1 VKLFSPIEVGPVKL
15 RNRVVSTA
23 HGAFL
28 DFYRPGA
35 SPDQYVA
42 YQERRAAGGCGFI
55 IQQAMQV
62 HPSSQPAGHF
72 MWERDDILP
81 KFAAMA
87 KALHAHSTRTV
98 VQLAH
103 FGGQFR
109 SEGNDDLA
117 PLWGFSP
124 MLSPSG
130 WEAVHEMTAA
140 EIESV
145 IEGYVATAEVAVEG
159 GLDGVELHATHGYL
173 LQQSFSPW
181 ANQRD
186 DEWGKQFR
194 FLDEVMG
201 RVRAAIGPDKMMG
214 LRISAEDWIR
224 PERGGLGVAGLAE
237 VAQHACVSGM
247 LDYLNHSE
255 GARSAHYARAIGDYY
270 AARGEFLPLTAGLR
284 RVAGGVPVIGVGKI
298 MDAGQAEQA
307 LDDGSCDLV
316 AMTRAQIADPDLVV
330 KTQRGESHRVRPCVG
345 ANSGCVDRMEQSLPI
360 TCFHNPDVGREW
372 RLEPLEIGPTLRRV
386 LVAGAGPAGLKA
398 AEIAARRGHDVTVAE
413 LRHLPGGSLATIEAL
428 GPPGEMLG
436 AISWIVAELE
446 LLGVEMRYNTEV
458 DRELLEELRPDV
470 LVLATGGDGAD
481 SVTTP
486 LVETIDTAEAMG
498 RKVDGRDI
506 VLVDHLGYAEQAFC
520 AEHLARRGATV
531 TMVTPFPSIGPN
543 IGFTHIR
550 GHLERL
556 HELGVEMRT
565 STVVTGY
572 EDGNAVGRHV
582 YSRARVEI
590 PADLVVMGGMKLPR
604 LGLRRVAEDMGI
616 EVRVAGDAAASR
628 TALHAFREGDNV
640 GRAI

>member
-1 VKLFSPIEVGPVKL
+1 MKLFSPIEVGPVTL

-28 DFYRPGA
+28 DFYRPGI

-62 HPSSQPAGHF
+62 HPSSQTDGHH
-72 MWERDDILP
+72 MWDREDILP

-87 KALHAHSTRTV
+87 EALHAHGTRTV

-103 FGGQFR
+103 FGAQFR
-109 SEGNDDLA
+109 SEGNEDLA
-117 PLWGFSP
+117 ALWGFSP

-130 WEAVHEMTAA
+130 WEAAHEMTAA

-145 IEGYVATAEVAVEG
+145 IEGYVATAKVAVEG

-194 FLDEVMG
+194 FLDEVMTQ
-201 RVRAAIGPDKMMG
+201 VRAAIGPGKVMG

-224 PERGGLGVAGLAE
+224 PERGGLGFAGLAE
-237 VAQHACVSGM
+237 VAQHACASGM
-247 LDYLNHSE
+247 LDDLNHSE
-255 GARSAHYARAIGDYY
+255 GARSAHYAKAIGDYY

-284 RVAGGVPVIGVGKI
+284 RVADGVPVIAVGKI

-307 LDDGSCDLV
+307 LEDGSADLV

-330 KTQRGESHRVRPCVG
+330 KTQRGEGHRVRPCVG
-345 ANSGCVDRMEQSLPI
+345 ANSGCVDRMENSLPI

-372 RLEPLEIGPTLRRV
+372 RLAPLEIAATPRRV

-413 LRHLPGGSLATIEAL
+413 VRHIPGGALATVEAL

-446 LLGVEMRYNTEV
+446 LLGVDIRYNTEV
-458 DRELLEELRPDV
+458 DAALLAELSPDV

-498 RKVDGRDI
+498 RMVDGRRV

-520 AEHLARRGATV
+520 AQHLAREGATV
-531 TMVTPFPSIGPN
+531 AMVTPFPSIGPN

-556 HELGVEMRT
+556 HELRVAMHT
-565 STVVTGY
+565 STVITGY
-572 EDGNAVGRHV
+572 EEGAAVGRQV
-582 YSRARVEI
+582 YSRERIEI
-590 PADLVVMGGMKLPR
+590 PADLVVMGGLKVPR
-604 LGLRRVAEDMGI
+604 LGLRKIAEGMGI
-616 EVRVAGDAAASR
+616 EVHLAGDAVAGR

-640 GRAI
+640 GRAL

>member
-1 VKLFSPIEVGPVKL
+1 MKLFTPMKIGPVEL

-28 DFYRPGA
+28 DFYRPGVA
-35 SPDQYVA
+35 PDQYIA

-62 HPSSQPAGHF
+62 HPSSQPDGHF

-87 KALHAHSTRTV
+87 AALHAHGTRTV

-109 SEGNDDLA
+109 SEGNEDLA
-117 PLWGFSP
+117 ALWGFSP
-124 MLSPSG
+124 ILSPSG

-140 EIESV
+140 QIESV
-145 IEGYVATAEVAVEG
+145 IDGYVATAEVVVEG

-194 FLDEVMG
+194 FLDEVMA
-201 RVRAAIGPDKMMG
+201 RVRAAIGSDKIMG

-224 PERGGLGVAGLAE
+224 PERGGLGFTGLAE
-237 VAQHACVSGM
+237 VAEHACATGQ

-255 GARSAHYARAIGDYY
+255 GARSAHYAKAIGDFY
-270 AARGEFLPLTAGLR
+270 ATRGEFLPLTAGLR
-284 RVAGGVPVIGVGKI
+284 RVAGGVPVIAVGKI

-307 LDDGSCDLV
+307 LEDESCDLV
-316 AMTRAQIADPDLVV
+316 AMTRAQIADPDLVI
-330 KTQRGESHRVRPCVG
+330 KTQRGESDRVRPCVG
-345 ANSGCVDRMEQSLPI
+345 ANSGCVDRMERALPI

-372 RLEPLEIGPTLRRV
+372 RLEPLEIVPAPRKV
-386 LVAGAGPAGLKA
+386 LVVGAGPAGLKA
-398 AEIAARRGHDVTVAE
+398 AEIAARRGHRVTVAE
-413 LRHLPGGSLATIEAL
+413 VRHVPGGALRAVESL
-428 GPPGEMLG
+428 GPPCELMG
-436 AISWIVAELE
+436 AVTWIVGELE
-446 LLGVEMRYNTEV
+446 ILGVDIRYSTEV
-458 DRELLEELRPDV
+458 DRTLLEELQPDV
-470 LVLATGGDGAD
+470 LVLATGADGAD

-486 LVETIDTAEAMG
+486 LVETVDTAEAMG
-498 RKVDGRDI
+498 LQVAGRRI
-506 VLVDHLGYAEQAFC
+506 VLVDHVGYQEQAFC
-520 AEHLARRGATV
+520 AEHLASEGATV
-531 TMVTPFPSIGPN
+531 AIVTPFPSIGPN

-550 GHLERL
+550 GHMERL
-556 HELGVEMRT
+556 HSLNVAMHT
-565 STVVTGY
+565 SSVVTGY
-572 EDGNAVGRHV
+572 AEGTVIGRHV
-582 YSRARVEI
+582 YSREALEI
-590 PADLVVMGGMKLPR
+590 PADLVVMGGQKLPR
-604 LGLRRVAEDMGI
+604 LDLMRVAEELGV
-616 EVRVAGDAAASR
+616 EVHLAGDAVAGR

-640 GRAI
+640 GRAV